1 MARPHLHLPRGL
13 AVAAAVAVL
22 SVPAAGTPAEAQQRA
37 ARFYVDSVADST
49 FVFRVGDAGWIRRG
63 QTGIAVDPG
72 QRDAL
77 VARFRIVDVSSDRAT
92 ALITG
97 QTTFLTGQHVAL
109 VEPPRRPFWRR
120 GLFWTGSVVGA
131 ALGLAAGLA
140 F

>member
-1 MARPHLHLPRGL
+1 PR
-13 AVAAAVAVL
+13 VAAAAAAFAVAL
-22 SVPAAGTPAEAQQRA
+22 QSVPIAVTPAQAQQRA

-49 FVFRVGDAGWIRRG
+49 FVFRVGEAEWIRRG
-63 QTGIAVDPG
+63 QSGIAVDPG

-77 VARFRIVDVSSDRAT
+77 VARFRIVDVSRDRAT

-109 VEPPRRPFWRR
+109 VERPRRPFWRR

>member
-1 MARPHLHLPRGL
+1 MAHTRLHLPRAL
-13 AVAAAVAVL
+13 AVVAALAVTMAAA
-22 SVPAAGTPAEAQQRA
+22 PAQAQQRT

-49 FVFRVGDAGWIRRG
+49 FVFRVGDAAWLRRG
-63 QTGIAVDPG
+63 QTGVAVDPG

-77 VARFRIVDVSSDRAT
+77 VARFRIVDVSRDRAT

-97 QTTFLTGQHVAL
+97 QTTFLTGRHVAL
-109 VEPPRRPFWRR
+109 IEPPRRPFWRR
-120 GLFWTGSVVGA
+120 GLFWTGSAVGA